1 MVTLLCLAML
11 SAGPEAVQ
19 SPRHAA
25 ELIFP
30 LDDQHNHAPAIVELP
45 GGELLASWYRGSGE
59 RQADDVAVYGARLKT
74 GAGEWSEPFLLA
86 DTPGFPDC
94 NTCLIVDGKKQ
105 LWLFYPTILAN
116 TWESCLTNFKVSSS
130 FAGAGCP
137 QWDREGVILL
147 KPDDFGD
154 EARKILDQELGL
166 IKLVLTDE
174 LKHELEQVRVK
185 LGDKLYQRLGWQPR
199 CKPTILASGRMVL
212 PLYSDTFSISIMA
225 ITDDG
230 GQTWQASKPLIG
242 FGNIQP
248 AVLLRSDGT
257 LVAYMRENGP
267 RNRIRICQSTDDGLT
282 WGKVENSELPN
293 PGSGLDGLRLASG
306 KWLLVY
312 NDTVQGRHRLAVS
325 ISTDEGRT
333 WRHTRHLEND
343 DSGSF
348 HYPAVTQGSDGTIH
362 CVYSYFVAGGKS
374 MKHAAFNEAWV
385 EAK

>member
-1 MVTLLCLAML
+1 METQRWETINELCDVVRETSFAIHRYHKNGHLEKVYENALVHRLRKQGL
-11 SAGPEAVQ
+11 SVQ
-19 SPRHAA
+19 SQV
-25 ELIFP
+25 P
-30 LDDQHNHAPAIVELP
+30 L
-45 GGELLASWYRGSGE
+45 
-59 RQADDVAVYGARLKT
+59 AVRD
-74 GAGEWSEPFLLA
+74 E
-86 DTPGFPDC
+86 
-94 NTCLIVDGKKQ
+94 DG
-105 LWLFYPTILAN
+105 T
-116 TWESCLTNFKVSSS
+116 
-130 FAGAGCP
+130 
-137 QWDREGVILL
+137 
-147 KPDDFGD
+147 
-154 EARKILDQELGL
+154 
-166 IKLVLTDE
+166 
-174 LKHELEQVRVK
+174 
-185 LGDKLYQRLGWQPR
+185 
-199 CKPTILASGRMVL
+199 
-212 PLYSDTFSISIMA
+212 
-225 ITDDG
+225 
-230 GQTWQASKPLIG
+230 LIG

-248 AVLLRSDGT
+248 AVLPRSDGA

-267 RNRIRICQSTDDGLT
+267 RNRIRICESSDDGLT
-282 WGKVENSELPN
+282 WGRVENSELPN